1 MLYICYTVCHIENVL
16 LMGSTTGTPICE
28 AVQGV
33 QQKVLQNME
42 RQVQARGHQA
52 LVFFLKWGF
61 HRFLME
67 FNGFLYF
74 CRDLIG
80 FYRDT
85 HGFLM
90 ECQWDFIWD
99 IHGKYTICFLQT
111 WRFTVI
117 MKLRIIGE
125 HGII

>member
-1 MLYICYTVCHIENVL
+1 MLYICYTVCHIESVL
-16 LMGSTTGTPICE
+16 LIGSTRGTPICE

-52 LVFFLKWGF
+52 LGFFLKWGF
-61 HRFLME
+61 HRFSME
-67 FNGFLYF
+67 FQ
-74 CRDLIG
+74 R
-80 FYRDT
+80 
-85 HGFLM
+85 
-90 ECQWDFIWD
+90 DFIWD

-111 WRFTVI
+111 WRFAVI

-125 HGII
+125 HGNNIMRIV

>member
-52 LVFFLKWGF
+52 LVFF
-61 HRFLME
+61 
-67 FNGFLYF
+67 
-74 CRDLIG
+74 
-80 FYRDT
+80 
-85 HGFLM
+85 
-90 ECQWDFIWD
+90 
-99 IHGKYTICFLQT
+99 
-111 WRFTVI
+111 
-117 MKLRIIGE
+117 
-125 HGII
+125 